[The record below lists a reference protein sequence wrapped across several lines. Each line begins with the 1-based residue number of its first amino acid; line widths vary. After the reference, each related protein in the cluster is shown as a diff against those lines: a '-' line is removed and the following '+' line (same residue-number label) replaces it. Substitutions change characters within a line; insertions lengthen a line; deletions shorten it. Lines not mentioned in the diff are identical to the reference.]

1 MMSPNFGEASNSMEQ
16 PPVFNEPE
24 GRFVQDP
31 NSSGLIVPER
41 IARNKAA
48 QVQTEPQVQGADTTG
63 NLPESLPFDP
73 DLVPNVSNE
82 PVAETAAKRS
92 AAVEE
97 AMNELEGTGVTQ
109 AQSEEE
115 AVDMMKKA
123 ATDAGADPQEAETRA
138 KKLMDRAAAIAGMT
152 FNEFKA
158 ANEGSS
164 LKTFLDAFLVFGT
177 EGRFGDTSA
186 SSLRE
191 SLGKDTDDAYL
202 NEVLEKGGSQTL
214 LTFFREVLEKPNLQ
228 DLNEIKDL
236 VKEFNMNAE
245 LRWDELHSRMADF
258 LNDAKGQYKERSFVK
273 IKALF
278 ARLEGMSA
286 ENILK
291 YFKIDP
297 EQETADK
304 AVENPSATSAT
315 SGEAQ
320 ASSAP
325 TPESSQE
332 EAEPLANAA

>member
-16 PPVFNEPE
+16 PPVINQPE

-31 NSSGLIVPER
+31 NSSGLIVPESY
-41 IARNKAA
+41 ARNKAA
-48 QVQTEPQVQGADTTG
+48 QAQAESQVQGADTTG
-63 NLPESLPFDP
+63 DLPESLPFDP
-73 DLVPNVSNE
+73 DLVP
-82 PVAETAAKRS
+82 T
-92 AAVEE
+92 
-97 AMNELEGTGVTQ
+97 ELEGTGVTQ

-115 AVDMMKKA
+115 VVDMMKQA

-138 KKLMDRAAAIAGMT
+138 RKLMDRAAAIAGMT

-164 LKTFLDAFLVFGT
+164 LKTFLDAFLVFGA

-245 LRWDELHSRMADF
+245 LRWDDLHARMADF

-286 ENILK
+286 EIILK

-304 AVENPSATSAT
+304 AAENPAATTGA

-320 ASSAP
+320 SGSSP
-325 TPESSQE
+325 IPEASQE
-332 EAEPLANAA
+332 ESEPLANAA